1 MPAEDEG
8 KPGQK
13 DSMSKKGKCDVQ
25 AKGEE
30 ILGEQGKGQGGL
42 RCHSALTQEAGTRV
56 QESASEFETRA
67 FCHWVSAITGGG

>member
-30 ILGEQGKGQGGL
+30 ILGEQGRGQGGPRGVIL
-42 RCHSALTQEAGTRV
+42 PD
-56 QESASEFETRA
+56 
-67 FCHWVSAITGGG
+67 TGGWDQGAGVNFRT